1 MAEIILLAILVTNLF
16 ILNEIKEYV
25 FDQKSK
31 EKMRKPGSK
40 GAPTADAFVQSAKTA
55 KK

>member
-16 ILNEIKEYV
+16 ILNEIKEYI

-31 EKMRKPGSK
+31 EKEKENILRKGLM
-40 GAPTADAFVQSAKTA
+40 
-55 KK
+55 

>member
-31 EKMRKPGSK
+31 QKEKDSILRKGLM
-40 GAPTADAFVQSAKTA
+40 
-55 KK
+55 

>member
-16 ILNEIKEYV
+16 ILNEIKEYI

-31 EKMRKPGSK
+31 EKEKENILRKGLI
-40 GAPTADAFVQSAKTA
+40 
-55 KK
+55 

>member
-25 FDQKSK
+25 QSEKLK
-31 EKMRKPGSK
+31 EKEKETILRKGLM
-40 GAPTADAFVQSAKTA
+40 
-55 KK
+55 

>member
-25 FDQKSK
+25 LDQNSK
-31 EKMRKPGSK
+31 EKEKETILRKGLM
-40 GAPTADAFVQSAKTA
+40 
-55 KK
+55 